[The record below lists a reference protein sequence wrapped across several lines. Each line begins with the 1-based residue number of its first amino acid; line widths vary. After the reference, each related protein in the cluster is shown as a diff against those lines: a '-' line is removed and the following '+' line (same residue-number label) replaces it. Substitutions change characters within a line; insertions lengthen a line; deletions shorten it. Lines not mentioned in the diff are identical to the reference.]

1 MAETITPSY
10 NIVKIAYYLKK
21 LHFTGGTKVIAQH
34 QDILR
39 ELGHEPYWFVEKVA
53 TDHKFSAPLTLIN
66 GPEEM
71 LSYGIELLVVNKPD
85 DYWRCEPLARKHG
98 MKLVYLSQG
107 YEIDF
112 MNVRMENKIAESRS
126 VLGASMEKLKWGMK
140 KRPISSL
147 YSSRTLKWCVSPYL
161 MKVLAKHETP
171 TRLVRNNV
179 PPEFH
184 RATDKSNSKPVILS
198 VGDFAHGRKNIK
210 TLYNALELTTSQEFH
225 LNRVTPS
232 PISAEETKVAPK
244 NTEFHI
250 GVDDD
255 KVAGLTRQADI
266 VVSTSLDEG
275 FGLPALEGMA
285 TGALCVLSDIGA
297 YRSFAEIDPD
307 TPKDYALFFNPH
319 DASELARVLD
329 AALDNPDK
337 FDHIRNNGL
346 EIASH
351 YTPEKTKED
360 LSNALQETILH
371 PPG

>member
-1 MAETITPSY
+1 M
-10 NIVKIAYYLKK
+10 KIAYYLKK

-39 ELGHEPYWFVEKVA
+39 ELAHEPYWFVEKVA
-53 TDHKFSAPLTLIN
+53 TNHKFASPLMRINAP
-66 GPEEM
+66 EDM
-71 LSYGIELLVVNKPD
+71 LDYGIELLVVNKPD

-98 MKLVYLSQG
+98 MELVYLSQG

-126 VLGASMEKLKWGMK
+126 VLGASMERLKWWMK

-147 YSSRTLKWCVSPYL
+147 YSSRTVKWCVSPYL
-161 MKVLAKHETP
+161 MKVLARYETP

-184 RATDKSNSKPVILS
+184 RDPDKSNSKPVILS

-210 TLYNALELTTSQEFH
+210 ILYEALNLTPREFH

-232 PISAEETKVAPK
+232 PLSDDEKRIAPK

-255 KVAGLTRQADI
+255 KVAELTRQADI

-297 YRSFAEIDPD
+297 YRSFADISESA
-307 TPKDYALFFNPH
+307 PKDYALFFNPH
-319 DASELARVLD
+319 DASELARVLG
-329 AALDNPDK
+329 AALDDPDK
-337 FDHIRNNGL
+337 FEHIRSNGL
-346 EIASH
+346 EVASH

-360 LSNALQETILH
+360 MGQALEKTIQL
-371 PPG
+371 PG